1 MSLSKARRHGEVAT
15 WDEDPNTFE
24 DFVYDAFM
32 FRDELPPKSKRQASA
47 KICRSFKERGAAA
60 WRLVKGLREDN
71 VFNKTLQGPFGIE
84 YLLQQLKRTLC
95 PQAVPDIAKHI
106 DNYLYRFKRQPSESM
121 TEYIARDG
129 ELYSRMC
136 QALARVGAD
145 PKSDLLESTDWVRRT
160 YDFYK
165 AERQQWRNWQSSG
178 WGSYASRWTA
188 NYNSWDQDDW
198 RTGEPDASRDVDD
211 FSDLPG
217 FYDSPTRNT
226 ASEPEQGQ
234 IADEEWQG
242 EWLQDPWWNEGV
254 EPWQNRPSIQPL
266 PDALLGWLLL
276 YRAGLER
283 PERLSIQSAVAHSWS
298 RAAVAQ
304 ALKDQWPEHELTK
317 RDARKPQEARR
328 DRYSS
333 ASSWGLRPAL

>member
-15 WDEDPNTFE
+15 WDEDPNAFE
-24 DFVYDAFM
+24 DFVYEAFM
-32 FRDELPPKSKRQASA
+32 FRDELPPKSKRSASA

-71 VFNKTLQGPFGIE
+71 VQNKTLQGPFGIE
-84 YLLQQLKRTLC
+84 YLLQQLKRALC

-165 AERQQWRNWQSSG
+165 AERQQWRN
-178 WGSYASRWTA
+178 
-188 NYNSWDQDDW
+188 
-198 RTGEPDASRDVDD
+198 
-211 FSDLPG
+211 
-217 FYDSPTRNT
+217 
-226 ASEPEQGQ
+226 
-234 IADEEWQG
+234 
-242 EWLQDPWWNEGV
+242 
-254 EPWQNRPSIQPL
+254 
-266 PDALLGWLLL
+266 
-276 YRAGLER
+276 
-283 PERLSIQSAVAHSWS
+283 
-298 RAAVAQ
+298 
-304 ALKDQWPEHELTK
+304 
-317 RDARKPQEARR
+317 
-328 DRYSS
+328 
-333 ASSWGLRPAL
+333 

>member
-15 WDEDPNTFE
+15 RDEDPNTFE
-24 DFVYDAFM
+24 DFVYEAFM
-32 FRDELPPKSKRQASA
+32 FRDELPPKSKRSASA

-71 VFNKTLQGPFGIE
+71 VQNKTLQGPFGIE
-84 YLLQQLKRTLC
+84 YLLQQLKRALC

-121 TEYIARDG
+121 TEYVARDG

-145 PKSDLLESTDWVRRT
+145 PRSDLLESTDT

-188 NYNSWDQDDW
+188 NYNSPK
-198 RTGEPDASRDVDD
+198 RR
-211 FSDLPG
+211 
-217 FYDSPTRNT
+217 
-226 ASEPEQGQ
+226 
-234 IADEEWQG
+234 
-242 EWLQDPWWNEGV
+242 
-254 EPWQNRPSIQPL
+254 
-266 PDALLGWLLL
+266 LG
-276 YRAGLER
+276 A
-283 PERLSIQSAVAHSWS
+283 
-298 RAAVAQ
+298 
-304 ALKDQWPEHELTK
+304 
-317 RDARKPQEARR
+317 
-328 DRYSS
+328 
-333 ASSWGLRPAL
+333 